1 MMRVVGLL
9 VLVWLIVG
17 AIAAFQ
23 RGYFT
28 HAEQN
33 CASGGDDRADRA
45 CRTTQLRGCQSQGDR
60 LQRASTQLITPTAQ
74 FQPM

>member
-1 MMRVVGLL
+1 MRVVALL

-28 HAEQN
+28 QAAQL
-33 CASGGDDRADRA
+33 CQRRDYRADRA
-45 CRTTQLRGCQSQGDR
+45 RRTTQLRGCQSQGDG
-60 LQRASTQLITPTAQ
+60 LQRAATQLITPTAQ
-74 FQPM
+74 IQPI

>member
-1 MMRVVGLL
+1 MMRVLGLQ

-28 HAEQN
+28 HAEQ
-33 CASGGDDRADRA
+33 
-45 CRTTQLRGCQSQGDR
+45 GCVSAAR
-60 LQRASTQLITPTAQ
+60 PR
-74 FQPM
+74 